1 MTITEA
7 QKQVINTISIHVLV
21 NNYNFKRII
30 HKLASIAEKGS
41 GFVIDSGSIFVCFF
55 IGKGRMI
62 DFTPPVNP

>member
-30 HKLASIAEKGS
+30 HKLASITVKGR
-41 GFVIDSGSIFVCFF
+41 GFVKIIDSV
-55 IGKGRMI
+55 
-62 DFTPPVNP
+62 D